1 MAVTKTHPI
10 KSTLKAA
17 IDYILNPEK
26 TDGKLLASSFGCG
39 LETADIEFAWTREAA
54 GDRGTHLGRHLIQSF
69 AVGETTPEE
78 AHKIGMELAGAVLG
92 GKYEFVLTTH
102 VDKDHLHNHLIFNA
116 VSFVDYKKYHSN
128 KQSYEQRQLPPLN
141 DLNQLYPASDFLKQ
155 KIHKIDS
162 DEKRRQKL
170 FMLKKAGKRIT
181 ASIACLLAVFT
192 CIFAPVE
199 AVQDAVISTVIEWRD
214 KFNQIIFSS
223 DSELHSLPATIHI
236 KYWPSGYYVES
247 TYQDNSRFHM
257 AAVNKDG
264 LYSTVEILLM
274 DEPQTVLLDNEY
286 SDYYRISFG
295 SNDALWTCHESG
307 NNILTWADQNV
318 LYQVTTAASL
328 NEAIYIAENIEMG

>member
-1 MAVTKTHPI
+1 
-10 KSTLKAA
+10 
-17 IDYILNPEK
+17 
-26 TDGKLLASSFGCG
+26 
-39 LETADIEFAWTREAA
+39 
-54 GDRGTHLGRHLIQSF
+54 
-69 AVGETTPEE
+69 
-78 AHKIGMELAGAVLG
+78 
-92 GKYEFVLTTH
+92 
-102 VDKDHLHNHLIFNA
+102 
-116 VSFVDYKKYHSN
+116 
-128 KQSYEQRQLPPLN
+128 
-141 DLNQLYPASDFLKQ
+141 
-155 KIHKIDS
+155 
-162 DEKRRQKL
+162 
-170 FMLKKAGKRIT
+170 MLKKAGKRIT

-223 DSELHSLPATIHI
+223 DSKLHSLPATIHI

>member
-1 MAVTKTHPI
+1 MISVDA
-10 KSTLKAA
+10 
-17 IDYILNPEK
+17 
-26 TDGKLLASSFGCG
+26 LL
-39 LETADIEFAWTREAA
+39 EFAVLEASA
-54 GDRGTHLGRHLIQSF
+54 
-69 AVGETTPEE
+69 
-78 AHKIGMELAGAVLG
+78 
-92 GKYEFVLTTH
+92 
-102 VDKDHLHNHLIFNA
+102 
-116 VSFVDYKKYHSN
+116 
-128 KQSYEQRQLPPLN
+128 YEQRQLPPLN

-223 DSELHSLPATIHI
+223 NSELHSLPAAIHI

-295 SNDALWTCHESG
+295 SNDALWT
-307 NNILTWADQNV
+307 
-318 LYQVTTAASL
+318 
-328 NEAIYIAENIEMG
+328 

>member
-1 MAVTKTHPI
+1 MISVDA
-10 KSTLKAA
+10 
-17 IDYILNPEK
+17 
-26 TDGKLLASSFGCG
+26 LL
-39 LETADIEFAWTREAA
+39 EFAVLEASA
-54 GDRGTHLGRHLIQSF
+54 
-69 AVGETTPEE
+69 
-78 AHKIGMELAGAVLG
+78 
-92 GKYEFVLTTH
+92 
-102 VDKDHLHNHLIFNA
+102 
-116 VSFVDYKKYHSN
+116 
-128 KQSYEQRQLPPLN
+128 YEQRQLPPLN

-223 DSELHSLPATIHI
+223 NSELHSLP
-236 KYWPSGYYVES
+236 
-247 TYQDNSRFHM
+247 
-257 AAVNKDG
+257 
-264 LYSTVEILLM
+264 
-274 DEPQTVLLDNEY
+274 
-286 SDYYRISFG
+286 FG

>member
-1 MAVTKTHPI
+1 MLFRRNNAF
-10 KSTLKAA
+10 AA
-17 IDYILNPEK
+17 I
-26 TDGKLLASSFGCG
+26 
-39 LETADIEFAWTREAA
+39 
-54 GDRGTHLGRHLIQSF
+54 
-69 AVGETTPEE
+69 
-78 AHKIGMELAGAVLG
+78 
-92 GKYEFVLTTH
+92 
-102 VDKDHLHNHLIFNA
+102 
-116 VSFVDYKKYHSN
+116 
-128 KQSYEQRQLPPLN
+128 
-141 DLNQLYPASDFLKQ
+141 
-155 KIHKIDS
+155 
-162 DEKRRQKL
+162 
-170 FMLKKAGKRIT
+170 
-181 ASIACLLAVFT
+181 
-192 CIFAPVE
+192 
-199 AVQDAVISTVIEWRD
+199 
-214 KFNQIIFSS
+214 
-223 DSELHSLPATIHI
+223 HSLPATIHI

>member
-69 AVGETTPEE
+69 AVVETTPEE

-128 KQSYEQRQLPPLN
+128 KQSYLLRYRIGLAAVREIAYQIRGSAALAPVKT
-141 DLNQLYPASDFLKQ
+141 PAPAENLCCLHNGRCSRR
-155 KIHKIDS
+155 S
-162 DEKRRQKL
+162 DEAQQCRKRK
-170 FMLKKAGKRIT
+170 GY
-181 ASIACLLAVFT
+181 
-192 CIFAPVE
+192 AP
-199 AVQDAVISTVIEWRD
+199 
-214 KFNQIIFSS
+214 
-223 DSELHSLPATIHI
+223 
-236 KYWPSGYYVES
+236 
-247 TYQDNSRFHM
+247 
-257 AAVNKDG
+257 
-264 LYSTVEILLM
+264 
-274 DEPQTVLLDNEY
+274 
-286 SDYYRISFG
+286 
-295 SNDALWTCHESG
+295 
-307 NNILTWADQNV
+307 
-318 LYQVTTAASL
+318 
-328 NEAIYIAENIEMG
+328 

>member
-1 MAVTKTHPI
+1 MISVDA
-10 KSTLKAA
+10 
-17 IDYILNPEK
+17 
-26 TDGKLLASSFGCG
+26 LL
-39 LETADIEFAWTREAA
+39 EFAVLEASA
-54 GDRGTHLGRHLIQSF
+54 
-69 AVGETTPEE
+69 
-78 AHKIGMELAGAVLG
+78 
-92 GKYEFVLTTH
+92 
-102 VDKDHLHNHLIFNA
+102 
-116 VSFVDYKKYHSN
+116 
-128 KQSYEQRQLPPLN
+128 YEQRQLPPLN

-223 DSELHSLPATIHI
+223 DSELHSLPAAIHI

-264 LYSTVEILLM
+264 SYSTVEILLM

-295 SNDALWTCHESG
+295 SNDALCTCHESG